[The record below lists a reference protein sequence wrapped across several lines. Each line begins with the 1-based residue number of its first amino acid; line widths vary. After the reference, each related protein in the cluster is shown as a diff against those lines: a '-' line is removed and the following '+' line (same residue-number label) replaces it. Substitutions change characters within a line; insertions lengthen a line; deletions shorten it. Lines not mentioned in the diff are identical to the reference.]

1 MAGSLNTGRN
11 HIITT
16 MSDKEKDNATEHNED
31 ALNDNTTATSEQAGT
46 ASAETADSNVE
57 SNEGETDPLTTLQSK
72 YDELNDKYLRLYSDF
87 DNFRRRTAK
96 ERIELLKTG
105 GEDVLKAMLPVIDDF
120 ERALKN
126 MDAAKDVS
134 SVREGVDLI
143 YSKMTKELGNKG
155 LKTMDCIGQPFDPDF
170 HEALT
175 QIPAP
180 SDDMKNKVVDEMEK
194 GYFLHDKVIRFAKVV
209 VGS

>member
-1 MAGSLNTGRN
+1 
-11 HIITT
+11 
-16 MSDKEKDNATEHNED
+16 MSDKEKEIQQEEGQAEPQVANAEEGNQQEGQLVD
-31 ALNDNTTATSEQAGT
+31 SEPKDVLSELQA
-46 ASAETADSNVE
+46 
-57 SNEGETDPLTTLQSK
+57 K

-96 ERIELLKTG
+96 ERIELLKSG
-105 GEDVLKAMLPVIDDF
+105 GEDIFKVLLPVLDDF
-120 ERALKN
+120 ERAMKN
-126 MDAAKDVS
+126 MDTAQDVP
-134 SVREGVDLI
+134 SVKQGVELI
-143 YSKMTKELGNKG
+143 YHKMTKELGNKG
-155 LKTMDCIGQPFDPDF
+155 LKPMDAIGQPFDPDF

-194 GYFLHDKVIRFAKVV
+194 GYFLNDKVIRFAKVV

>member
-1 MAGSLNTGRN
+1 M
-11 HIITT
+11 H
-16 MSDKEKDNATEHNED
+16 EE
-31 ALNDNTTATSEQAGT
+31 EQVT
-46 ASAETADSNVE
+46 PQADSK
-57 SNEGETDPLTTLQSK
+57 EGQEQTQQEHEMADIDPLAGLQAK

-96 ERIELLKTG
+96 ERIELLKSG
-105 GEDVLKAMLPVIDDF
+105 GEDIFKVLLPVLDDF
-120 ERALKN
+120 ERAMKN
-126 MDAAKDVS
+126 MDTAQDVP
-134 SVREGVDLI
+134 SVKQGVELI
-143 YSKMTKELGNKG
+143 YHKMTKELGNKG
-155 LKTMDCIGQPFDPDF
+155 LKPMDAIGQPFDPDF

-194 GYFLHDKVIRFAKVV
+194 GYFLNDKVIRFAKVV

>member
-1 MAGSLNTGRN
+1 
-11 HIITT
+11 
-16 MSDKEKDNATEHNED
+16 MSEKEKDSVTEHNAEAMNDISPEASTNEVADTQGPSEED
-31 ALNDNTTATSEQAGT
+31 ALAA
-46 ASAETADSNVE
+46 
-57 SNEGETDPLTTLQSK
+57 LQSK

-126 MDAAKDVS
+126 MDAAKDVP

-143 YSKMTKELGNKG
+143 YSKMTKELGNRG
-155 LKTMDCIGQPFDPDF
+155 LKIMETIGQPFDPDF

-180 SDDMKNKVVDEMEK
+180 SEDLKNKVVDEMEK
-194 GYFLHDKVIRFAKVV
+194 GYFLYEKVIRFAKVV

>member
-1 MAGSLNTGRN
+1 
-11 HIITT
+11 
-16 MSDKEKDNATEHNED
+16 MSDKAKELQEQEQEQEQQQPQTEG
-31 ALNDNTTATSEQAGT
+31 AEQ
-46 ASAETADSNVE
+46 EVK
-57 SNEGETDPLTTLQSK
+57 DPLAELQGK

-96 ERIELLKTG
+96 ERIDLLRSG
-105 GEDVLKAMLPVIDDF
+105 GEDVFKLLLPVLDDF
-120 ERALKN
+120 ERAMKN
-126 MDAAKDVS
+126 MDTAQDVPS
-134 SVREGVDLI
+134 IKQGVELI
-143 YSKMTKELGNKG
+143 YHKMTRELGAKG
-155 LKTMDCIGQPFDPDF
+155 LKAMETIGQPFDADF

-180 SDDMKNKVVDEMEK
+180 SDDMKNKVLDEMEK

>member
-1 MAGSLNTGRN
+1 
-11 HIITT
+11 
-16 MSDKEKDNATEHNED
+16 MSEKEKETLTDSTEE
-31 ALNDNTTATSEQAGT
+31 TAKETAAEAAEQANNT
-46 ASAETADSNVE
+46 DTEQDAATPADE
-57 SNEGETDPLTTLQSK
+57 EQDPLASLQAK

-105 GEDVLKAMLPVIDDF
+105 GEDMLKAMLPVIDDF

-126 MDAAKDVS
+126 MDAAKDVP
-134 SVREGVDLI
+134 SVREGVELI
-143 YSKMTKELGNKG
+143 YGKMTKELGSKG
-155 LKTMDCIGQPFDPDF
+155 LKAMETVGQPFDPDF

-175 QIPAP
+175 QVPAP
-180 SDDMKNKVVDEMEK
+180 SDDLKNKVIDEMEK

-209 VGS
+209 VGA